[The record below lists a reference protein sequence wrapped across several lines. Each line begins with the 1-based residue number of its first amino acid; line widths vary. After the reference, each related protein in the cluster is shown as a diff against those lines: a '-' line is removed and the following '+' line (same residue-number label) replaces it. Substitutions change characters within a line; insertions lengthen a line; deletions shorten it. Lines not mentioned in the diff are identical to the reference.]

1 MSVKSKKS
9 DAQKKVVLEGDL
21 TASRAEK
28 IKAVF
33 INALMSANEVIVAFR
48 KIADVDLSFLQLLC
62 SAHRSAVRVHKRVRF
77 DGSFPQILKDTAGAS
92 GFLRLTGC
100 KGDCGKSCLW
110 TAVTGARH
118 G

>member
-1 MSVKSKKS
+1 MSSEPERS
-9 DAQKKVVLEGDL
+9 DAQKIVMLEGDL
-21 TASRAEK
+21 TTSRAEE

-33 INALMSANEVIVAFR
+33 INALMSAKEIIVTFG
-48 KIADVDLSFLQLLC
+48 KITDVDLSCLQLLC
-62 SAHRSAVRVHKRVRF
+62 AAQRSAVRVHKHVRF
-77 DGSFPQILKDTAGAS
+77 DDSLPQILKDTAGAS

-100 KGDCGKSCLW
+100 KVDCGKSCLW